1 LLIMSLLS
9 FIPQLHRTVS
19 RRNSSGISVY
29 YVLFNLISATEQFA
43 LVFFFVVNYIDD
55 PDMFVQK
62 PVNTGD
68 WLNLAQT
75 AAVLLLWLV
84 L

>member
-1 LLIMSLLS
+1 MSLLS

-19 RRNSSGISVY
+19 KRNSSGISVY
-29 YVLFNLISATEQFA
+29 YVLFNLISATERFA
-43 LVFFFVVNYIDD
+43 LVFFFVVNYIED